1 MNGKRAKHLRGLIYG
16 TDYSPRARK
25 YYFNGVTI
33 FADKTRRAYQTLKR
47 RYVRETATSKYPAT

>member
-25 YYFNGVTI
+25 YFTDGVAI
-33 FADKTRRAYQTLKR
+33 FADKTRRAYQEMKR
-47 RYVRETATSKYPAT
+47 RYVRESSV